1 MGIKASKKEI
11 LQMVEKSSIFY
22 KPNYVDNEKIEYKF
36 VYHENLNEEYFHNY
50 NEKKEPSDDEN
61 DSFIFSG
68 DDIPTIDD
76 PKANIKKT
84 KKFPY
89 SAVGTMNVQFPA
101 SDEIFEYTCF
111 LIGAN
116 VVVTLASNL
125 ENKSKGGRA
134 LLIQTSFKK
143 QNVGWKNIY
152 IQGKDD
158 SLGEKNEEEEKNKK
172 VKLDDLS
179 SKLAVI
185 LYDSKISDEWLG
197 VEKGEKE
204 YFRGGYIH
212 AVFSFKEKN
221 FDDNTTNE
229 KEKFSQSKFR
239 EVYINQTN
247 PFLDA
252 SKKGDKENVEL
263 IKQSPGSPLYYKD
276 LDEGA
281 YVIAIINEFFEFQ
294 CIDKKTFIF
303 LAKLIRKGELLL
315 KKKNKNFDDE
325 NVFQLNLQRHNLG
338 PSEIYYITDFDFK
351 NLKILYLSDN
361 LIHSQGALYLSK
373 CILYSLNILNLNN
386 NEIGDE
392 GLKHISNAFYSKL
405 NILCLF
411 NNNISSKGIK
421 YFVKSEFIN
430 NLIILTLSENRKICD
445 NGIKY
450 IKEHKGWNQLTKL
463 NLDFTGLTDISL
475 DYISQFSMCKL
486 KKLNIQGN
494 KFTNNATKFAN
505 IQRGIHI
512 QVNCRT
518 IDERKRKE
526 KNK

>member
-36 VYHENLNEEYFHNY
+36 VY
-50 NEKKEPSDDEN
+50 NEKKEPSDDED
-61 DSFIFSG
+61 DSSSLSVDEIS
-68 DDIPTIDD
+68 IDD

-89 SAVGTMNVQFPA
+89 SAVGTMIVQFPA

-134 LLIQTSFKK
+134 LLIQTSFNK

-252 SKKGDKENVEL
+252 SKRE
-263 IKQSPGSPLYYKD
+263 IKKM
-276 LDEGA
+276 
-281 YVIAIINEFFEFQ
+281 
-294 CIDKKTFIF
+294 
-303 LAKLIRKGELLL
+303 
-315 KKKNKNFDDE
+315 
-325 NVFQLNLQRHNLG
+325 LN
-338 PSEIYYITDFDFK
+338 
-351 NLKILYLSDN
+351 
-361 LIHSQGALYLSK
+361 
-373 CILYSLNILNLNN
+373 
-386 NEIGDE
+386 
-392 GLKHISNAFYSKL
+392 
-405 NILCLF
+405 
-411 NNNISSKGIK
+411 
-421 YFVKSEFIN
+421 
-430 NLIILTLSENRKICD
+430 
-445 NGIKY
+445 
-450 IKEHKGWNQLTKL
+450 
-463 NLDFTGLTDISL
+463 
-475 DYISQFSMCKL
+475 
-486 KKLNIQGN
+486 
-494 KFTNNATKFAN
+494 
-505 IQRGIHI
+505 
-512 QVNCRT
+512 
-518 IDERKRKE
+518 
-526 KNK
+526 

>member
-11 LQMVEKSSIFY
+11 LQMLKKSS
-22 KPNYVDNEKIEYKF
+22 KYVNIKAIEYKF
-36 VYHENLNEEYFHNY
+36 DYFKNLNEEHFHNY

-61 DSFIFSG
+61 DSFFFSD

-84 KKFPY
+84 KRYPY
-89 SAVGTMNVQFPA
+89 SAVGTMIVQFPA

-111 LIGAN
+111 LIGTN

-134 LLIQTSFKK
+134 LLIQTSFNK

-197 VEKGEKE
+197 VEKGKKE
-204 YFRGGYIH
+204 DFEGENIY

-221 FDDNTTNE
+221 FDDNSTRE
-229 KEKFSQSKFR
+229 EEKFTQTKFR
-239 EVYINQTN
+239 EVQISQTN

-263 IKQSPGSPLYYKD
+263 IQQSPGSPLYHRDYND
-276 LDEGA
+276 GA
-281 YVIAIINEFFEFQ
+281 LVIAIINEFFEFQ
-294 CIDKKTFIF
+294 YIDKKTFIF
-303 LAKLIRKGELLL
+303 LAKLIYKGKLLL
-315 KKKNKNFDDE
+315 KDKNKNFDDE

-338 PSEIYYITDFDFK
+338 PSEIYYITDFNFK
-351 NLKILYLSDN
+351 NLKILYLNDN
-361 LIHSQGALYLSK
+361 LINSQGALYLSK
-373 CILYSLNILNLNN
+373 CNLCSLNILNLNN

-392 GLKHISNAFYSKL
+392 GLKHISNSFYSKL

-421 YFVKSEFIN
+421 YLVKYEFIN

-518 IDERKRKE
+518 IDERKRKRKE

>member
-22 KPNYVDNEKIEYKF
+22 KPKYVDIKATEYKF
-36 VYHENLNEEYFHNY
+36 DFYKNLNKEHFHNY

-61 DSFIFSG
+61 DSFFFSQV
-68 DDIPTIDD
+68 DIPTIDD

-84 KKFPY
+84 KSYPY
-89 SAVGTMNVQFPA
+89 SAIGTMIVQFPA

-134 LLIQTSFKK
+134 LLIQTSFNK

-197 VEKGEKE
+197 VEKGKKE
-204 YFRGGYIH
+204 DFERRDIY

-221 FDDNTTNE
+221 FDDNTTRE
-229 KEKFSQSKFR
+229 EEKFTQTKFR
-239 EVYINQTN
+239 EVQISQTN

-276 LDEGA
+276 YNSGA

-294 CIDKKTFIF
+294 YIDKKTFIF
-303 LAKLIRKGELLL
+303 LAKLIHKGELLL

-338 PSEIYYITDFDFK
+338 PSEINYITDIHFK

-361 LIHSQGALYLSK
+361 LINSQGALYLSRCK
-373 CILYSLNILNLNN
+373 LCSLNILN
-386 NEIGDE
+386 
-392 GLKHISNAFYSKL
+392 L

-411 NNNISSKGIK
+411 NNNISSKGIE
-421 YFVKSEFIN
+421 YLVKSVFIN

>member
-1 MGIKASKKEI
+1 MCK
-11 LQMVEKSSIFY
+11 FY
-22 KPNYVDNEKIEYKF
+22 KFFCFIKVKF
-36 VYHENLNEEYFHNY
+36 FKRIINFLLLY

-61 DSFIFSG
+61 DSFILSV
-68 DDIPTIDD
+68 DEISTIDD

-84 KKFPY
+84 KKYPY
-89 SAVGTMNVQFPA
+89 SAVGTMIVQFPA

-134 LLIQTSFKK
+134 LLIQTSFNK

-185 LYDSKISDEWLG
+185 LYDSKKSDEWLG
-197 VEKGEKE
+197 VEKGKKE
-204 YFRGGYIH
+204 DFKGRDIY

-263 IKQSPGSPLYYKD
+263 IKQSPGSPLYHRDYNS
-276 LDEGA
+276 GA

-294 CIDKKTFIF
+294 YIDKKTFIF
-303 LAKLIRKGELLL
+303 LAKLIHKGKLLL
-315 KKKNKNFDDE
+315 KKKIKTLMMKMF
-325 NVFQLNLQRHNLG
+325 
-338 PSEIYYITDFDFK
+338 
-351 NLKILYLSDN
+351 
-361 LIHSQGALYLSK
+361 
-373 CILYSLNILNLNN
+373 
-386 NEIGDE
+386 
-392 GLKHISNAFYSKL
+392 
-405 NILCLF
+405 F
-411 NNNISSKGIK
+411 N
-421 YFVKSEFIN
+421 
-430 NLIILTLSENRKICD
+430 
-445 NGIKY
+445 
-450 IKEHKGWNQLTKL
+450 
-463 NLDFTGLTDISL
+463 
-475 DYISQFSMCKL
+475 
-486 KKLNIQGN
+486 
-494 KFTNNATKFAN
+494 
-505 IQRGIHI
+505 
-512 QVNCRT
+512 
-518 IDERKRKE
+518 
-526 KNK
+526 